1 MWSTE
6 HVFSKTQSANETHDV
21 IICAHVYACSYM
33 FRQGKRRIM
42 VQDDR
47 FVLVGLFWE
56 QLQSSERVLS
66 LPERSREESWQ
77 RQPGQLIQPW

>member
-1 MWSTE
+1 MYLVRLKVPMRHMMLSYVHMFMPVATCLDRGREGLWCKMT
-6 HVFSKTQSANETHDV
+6 V
-21 IICAHVYACSYM
+21 I
-33 FRQGKRRIM
+33 
-42 VQDDR
+42 
-47 FVLVGLFWE
+47 LVGSSWE